1 MPIDLSLDEQIAA
14 MRRFNRFYTR
24 RIGVLDE
31 GHLHSGFSLAEVRV
45 LYELANRRDPTATGL
60 GRDLALDAGY
70 LSRMLRGF
78 ESRGLVE
85 RVASPA
91 DARVQLLR
99 LTDGGRATFAELDER
114 ANADVAA
121 LLHTLGDEQRR
132 RVVDALGTV
141 ESLLDPRAEPDPPY
155 VLRAPRP
162 GDYGWVVQRHGVLY
176 AQEFGWDERFE
187 ALVAEVIAGF
197 VRNRDPAWERCWI
210 AERGGQNVGCV
221 FVVRKSDT
229 VAQLRLL
236 LVEPSARGLGLG
248 KRLVRE
254 CTSFAREKGYRSI
267 VLWTNSVL
275 ETARHIYQAEGYR
288 LTAEET
294 HDSFG
299 TELVGQFW
307 ELDLTGD
314 AAGSRE

>member
-1 MPIDLSLDEQIAA
+1 MPPTSSIDDQIAA
-14 MRRFNRFYTR
+14 VRRFNRFYTR
-24 RIGVLDE
+24 QIGVLDE
-31 GHLHSGFSLAEVRV
+31 GHLHSGFSLAEVRM
-45 LYELANRRDPTATGL
+45 LYELANRRDPTATEL

-78 ESRGLVE
+78 EQRGLVE

-91 DARVQLLR
+91 DARQQLLR
-99 LTDGGRATFAELDER
+99 LTDAGRDTFAGLNER
-114 ANADVAA
+114 ANAEIAA
-121 LLHTLGDEQRR
+121 LLQTVGEGDRR
-132 RVVDALGTV
+132 RLVDALGTV
-141 ESLLDPRAEPDPPY
+141 ESLLGRRAEPDPPY
-155 VLRAPRP
+155 VLRAPRS

-176 AQEFGWDERFE
+176 AREFGWDERFE
-187 ALVAEVIAGF
+187 ALIGEVIAGF
-197 VRNRDPAWERCWI
+197 VRNFDPAWERCWI

-221 FVVRKSDT
+221 FVVRKSET

-254 CTSFAREKGYRSI
+254 CTEFARGKGYRSI

-288 LTAEET
+288 LTSEET

-299 TELVGQFW
+299 TELVGQYW
-307 ELDLTGD
+307 ELDLAGD
-314 AAGSRE
+314 GEG

>member
-1 MPIDLSLDEQIAA
+1 MPTTPSLEDQIAA
-14 MRRFNRFYTR
+14 VRRFNRFYTR

-45 LYELANRRDPTATGL
+45 LYELANRSDPTATEL

-70 LSRMLRGF
+70 LSRILRGF
-78 ESRGLVE
+78 EQRGLVE

-91 DARVQLLR
+91 DARQQLLR
-99 LTDGGRATFAELDER
+99 LTDAGRETFGRLNER
-114 ANADVAA
+114 ANAEVAA
-121 LLHTLGDEQRR
+121 LLRTVGEGDRR
-132 RVVDALGTV
+132 RLVDALGTV
-141 ESLLDPRAEPDPPY
+141 ESLLGQRAEPDPPY
-155 VLRAPRP
+155 VLRAPRS

-176 AQEFGWDERFE
+176 AREFGWDERFE
-187 ALVAEVIAGF
+187 ALIGEVIAGF
-197 VRNRDPAWERCWI
+197 VRNFDPAWERCWI

-221 FVVRKSDT
+221 FVVRKSET

-254 CTSFAREKGYRSI
+254 CTEFARGKGYRSI

-275 ETARHIYQAEGYR
+275 EIARHIYRAEGYR
-288 LTAEET
+288 LTSEET

-299 TELVGQFW
+299 TELVGQYW
-307 ELDLTGD
+307 ELDLAGD
-314 AAGSRE
+314 GEG

>member
-1 MPIDLSLDEQIAA
+1 MTADPSLDQQIAA
-14 MRRFNRFYTR
+14 VRRFNRFYTR

-31 GHLHSGFSLAEVRV
+31 GHLHSPFSLAEVRV
-45 LYELANRRDPTATGL
+45 LYELANRPDPTATEI
-60 GRDLALDAGY
+60 GRELALDAGY
-70 LSRMLRGF
+70 LSRMLRSF
-78 ESRGLVE
+78 EGQGLVE

-91 DARVQLLR
+91 DARQQLVR
-99 LTDGGRATFAELDER
+99 LTGRGRETFAELNAR
-114 ANADVAA
+114 ANGDVAT
-121 LLHTLGDEQRR
+121 LLHALDDDQRER
-132 RVVDALGTV
+132 LMEALGTV
-141 ESLLDPRAEPDPPY
+141 ESLLGGFAEPEPPL
-155 VLRAPRP
+155 VLRPPRS

-176 AQEFGWDERFE
+176 AREYGWDERFE

-197 VRNRDPAWERCWI
+197 VRNFDPAWERFWI

-221 FVVRKSDT
+221 FVMKKSDT

-254 CTSFAREKGYRSI
+254 CTRFAREKGYRSI

-275 ETARHIYQAEGYR
+275 DAARHIYQAEGYR

-294 HDSFG
+294 HNHFG
-299 TELVGQFW
+299 PDLVGQYW
-307 ELDLTGD
+307 ELDLSG
-314 AAGSRE
+314 APAG